1 MTRTIDTPIT
11 DEHLKEMLGSIA
23 TPMKPN
29 GPAMA
34 ALLASG
40 IGVAVLGAVTTVA
53 AASAAFGKAITLNA
67 GVGPLSGKTAIAVA
81 AFALSWIVA
90 GFTLRGRDVSER
102 KFLIATFVLI
112 GLGILGTFPIFYDL
126 FAPK

>member
-1 MTRTIDTPIT
+1 MTRTIDTPVT
-11 DEHLKEMLGSIA
+11 DEHVKELLGSIA

-40 IGVAVLGAVTTVA
+40 IGVLVLGAMTTVA
-53 AASAAFGKAITLNA
+53 AASSAFGKAITLNA
-67 GVGPLSGKTAIAVA
+67 GVGPLSGKTTIAVA
-81 AFALSWIVA
+81 AFALSWIVG
-90 GFTLRGRDVSER
+90 GFVLRGREVSER
-102 KFLIATFVLI
+102 KFLTATFILI
-112 GLGILGTFPIFYDL
+112 GLGILGTFPLFYDL